1 MQGAVIRGPV
11 PMSDFGGKAD
21 IEWSV
26 GNRLPRLAG
35 DYSFRPCPVRKRRW
49 RKDREISVTARE
61 SIEADLAV
69 SYGCKLTP

>member
-1 MQGAVIRGPV
+1 
-11 PMSDFGGKAD
+11 MSAFGGRSD
-21 IEWSV
+21 IGWSV
-26 GNRLPRLAG
+26 GNRLWRLAG
-35 DYSFRPCPVRKRRW
+35 DYSFRPRPARNRRR